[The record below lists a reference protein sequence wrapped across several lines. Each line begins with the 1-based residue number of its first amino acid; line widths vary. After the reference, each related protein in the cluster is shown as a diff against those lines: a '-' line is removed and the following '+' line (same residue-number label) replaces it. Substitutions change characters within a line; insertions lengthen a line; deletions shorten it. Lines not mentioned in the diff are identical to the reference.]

1 MIVSF
6 SMSNNKLSSFL
17 GGSISEYGDQIQ
29 SHTTNGTTE
38 PNMAKDFIRFTSY
51 VQGESSS
58 CAFSQFPT
66 AFTENI
72 AEMAFA
78 SVTLR
83 EEK

>member
-1 MIVSF
+1 
-6 SMSNNKLSSFL
+6 
-17 GGSISEYGDQIQ
+17 
-29 SHTTNGTTE
+29 
-38 PNMAKDFIRFTSY
+38 MAKDFIRFTSY